1 VVQRKISTAACVAVS
16 ILGAI
21 GLWWEPAREYLAEAR
36 GATVRPQV
44 YSPPL
49 TGPDHDPLPAGAIV
63 RLGRERLRQR
73 SGEALLAFSP
83 DGKILASTT
92 QRGGDG
98 ILESYGKNLLSP
110 RAAFGMDVPEK
121 DVIHLWDVASGKA
134 IRRLEGPPQLYL
146 RSIHFS
152 SDGKR
157 LSLLGDTFFS
167 VMDVDTGKEVHRLKG
182 PWDLNEEPRVVASSD
197 GRFLAWRAQHK
208 SPIHV
213 TDTSTGQEVCQLAIE
228 KSELPGAFTDGGK
241 RLVTVSIPNKIVRLR
256 EIPTGAEVRQV
267 LPIPGMAGFG
277 IAFSADKSKMLAWQQ
292 GAILCW
298 DLSAGR
304 TLRQI
309 ESSPF
314 RDAAL
319 VALSPDGRTVAAG
332 SWDGKIRLFDT
343 VTGGQF
349 CEIPAHASRLGSL
362 LFSPDNKVLA
372 SKEAWDGAIQLW
384 DVATGKK
391 MTSSEGHQAAILSLS
406 VAPDGKT
413 VVTVGADHTLR
424 FWDRATGQELRR
436 FPTCSR
442 AIAFSPDGKTL
453 AAGGVRRKEHRT
465 ADLCLM
471 DAVSGKK
478 IRTFVGGSMSFFA
491 KLTFSPDGTMLAGGG
506 DGQLNCLWDVA
517 TGKVLGTF
525 PGQEIMSAAFSADSS
540 TLAIGDGEMIK
551 LFGLTRGQDLV
562 ELRRFGRPQQ
572 PVSHSYGYSSLAFSP
587 DGKFLA
593 AADGVN
599 GMNGFRMPLPRDGVI
614 RIYEPATGQEVRVL
628 KGHHGL
634 VMSVHFS
641 PDSKTLVSGGEDGT
655 VRLWEAATGKQLR
668 CFEGHRDR
676 VTCVNFS
683 PDGRTVI
690 SGSCDSTAL
699 VWNVTLP

>member
-1 VVQRKISTAACVAVS
+1 M
-16 ILGAI
+16 
-21 GLWWEPAREYLAEAR
+21 
-36 GATVRPQV
+36 
-44 YSPPL
+44 
-49 TGPDHDPLPAGAIV
+49 
-63 RLGRERLRQR
+63 RQCG
-73 SGEALLAFSP
+73 GEVLLAFSP

-98 ILESYGKNLLSP
+98 ILEFYGKSLLSL
-110 RAAFGMDVPEK
+110 RALKGVGMDFPAK
-121 DVIHLWDVASGKA
+121 DVIHLWDVASGKE
-134 IRRLEGPPQLYL
+134 IRRLEGPAQHYL
-146 RSIHFS
+146 RTIHFS

-167 VMDVDTGKEVHRLKG
+167 VLDVDTGKEVHRLKG
-182 PWDLNEEPRVVASSD
+182 PWDPDEEPRAVVSSD
-197 GRFLAWRAQHK
+197 GMFLAWIVQRQ

-213 TDTSTGQEVCQLAIE
+213 TDTSTGLELCQLAIE
-228 KSELPGAFTDGGK
+228 KFELPVAFTDGHK
-241 RLVTVSIPNKIVRLR
+241 RLITVSIPNKIVRLR
-256 EIPTGAEVRQV
+256 EIPTGREVRQV

-277 IAFSADKSKMLAWQQ
+277 TTFSADKSKMLAWQQ

-314 RDAAL
+314 RDA

-343 VTGGQF
+343 GTGQIS
-349 CEIPAHASRLGSL
+349 EIRAHASRLGSL
-362 LFSPDNKVLA
+362 VFSPDNKVLA
-372 SKEAWDGAIQLW
+372 SKETWDSAIQLW

-391 MTSSEGHQAAILSLS
+391 ITSSEGHQAAIWSLS

-424 FWDRATGQELRR
+424 FWDRATGQERRR
-436 FPTCSR
+436 FPTSAR
-442 AIAFSPDGKTL
+442 AIAFSPDGKSL
-453 AAGGVRRKEHRT
+453 AAAGEWRKEDRT
-465 ADLCLM
+465 VDLCLM

-478 IRTFVGGSMSFFA
+478 IRTFVGGSMSFFQ

-506 DGQLNCLWDVA
+506 GGQLNCLWDVA

-525 PGQEIMSAAFSADSS
+525 PGQEIKSAAFSADSS

-572 PVSHSYGYSSLAFSP
+572 PVCYSYGYSSLAFSP
-587 DGKFLA
+587 DGKVLA

-599 GMNGFRMPLPRDGVI
+599 GLNGFRLPLPRDGVI
-614 RIYEPATGQEVRVL
+614 RIYEPATGQELRVL
-628 KGHHGL
+628 TGHHGL
-634 VMSVHFS
+634 VTSVQFS
-641 PDSKTLVSGGEDGT
+641 PDGKTLVSGGEDGT
-655 VRLWEAATGKQLR
+655 VRLWEAASGKQLR

-676 VTCVNFS
+676 VTCVIFS

-690 SGSCDSTAL
+690 SASGDSTAL
-699 VWNVTLP
+699 VWNAMLP